1 MSRPARCTNASARRP
16 DPKTAAP
23 CRRTPPSPTLRPPT
37 RARPRRRDAD
47 GPLRHLE
54 PAPQSANG
62 ANATA
67 PYRFLAS
74 RGHGPTDPVLGAN
87 PSSEGTD
94 PFCRLPL
101 PTLMPSTRGC
111 TPWRPAADGGY
122 GPTRELRKPDP
133 DFPGPPKA
141 HRTPPEP
148 RRSTGTFFRISGRA
162 DSTDT
167 VLYEEER
174 ENSSRGSRRRL
185 RARLRHRGFARE
197 ATRRHRH
204 CCQQRRHPPRALS
217 ESGFGNINPIPFRR
231 KAGRSTTNECDRLT
245 DPAPFGKTF
254 ACVLGPTDPCSTAVG
269 TEPFSTS
276 VFEGLVRIFATTTEI
291 CTRGRLHPGSRPRL
305 PCSPRRPPTRR
316 GIGQARASFS
326 SAQALLAATVRHRSV
341 APAPSIFGA
350 ADSDFRGHRP
360 AVYIDRHPFGDLMGV
375 ALGTLAGRLVH
386 PTAPVLLTKSGPL
399 GTRIRFCRRRDDE
412 GGREVGRLRIRESRP
427 VPPVPSSRVGRGR
440 ERPRGLQ
447 SFALPDGIA
456 TIERQLS

>member
-148 RRSTGTFFRISGRA
+148 RRSTGTFSVSP
-162 DSTDT
+162 D
-167 VLYEEER
+167 E
-174 ENSSRGSRRRL
+174 
-185 RARLRHRGFARE
+185 
-197 ATRRHRH
+197 
-204 CCQQRRHPPRALS
+204 
-217 ESGFGNINPIPFRR
+217 PIPRT
-231 KAGRSTTNECDRLT
+231 RSFTKKRELF
-245 DPAPFGKTF
+245 PGLSA
-254 ACVLGPTDPCSTAVG
+254 
-269 TEPFSTS
+269 TS
-276 VFEGLVRIFATTTEI
+276 
-291 CTRGRLHPGSRPRL
+291 PGSLASPRFRPR
-305 PCSPRRPPTRR
+305 SDETPPT
-316 GIGQARASFS
+316 
-326 SAQALLAATVRHRSV
+326 LLPAA
-341 APAPSIFGA
+341 PP
-350 ADSDFRGHRP
+350 P
-360 AVYIDRHPFGDLMGV
+360 P
-375 ALGTLAGRLVH
+375 GTLRVR
-386 PTAPVLLTKSGPL
+386 V
-399 GTRIRFCRRRDDE
+399 
-412 GGREVGRLRIRESRP
+412 REY
-427 VPPVPSSRVGRGR
+427 
-440 ERPRGLQ
+440 
-447 SFALPDGIA
+447 
-456 TIERQLS
+456 